1 MLYRDDNVIGDLLP
15 EIDLVYTFQCP
26 VTVAPSTNGQDD
38 KSVDAAVLQ
47 AKKTENRQVVYT
59 VMYGVMGG
67 ILLTDKELK
76 QAELSIDIAHP
87 TKTFRTMA
95 SENLRCL
102 HLKIMISAGANGESN
117 KPPVSEVTFEPVAE
131 DSLDDGSRM
140 TLPNRAPK
148 MQVLHQK
155 VQEAKSARMN
165 IATW

>member
-1 MLYRDDNVIGDLLP
+1 VDLPPQVSHEEGSFAVFKGTVDEVYFHLTRKMLYRDDNVIGDLLP

-47 AKKTENRQVVYT
+47 AKKTENGQVVYT

-76 QAELSIDIAHP
+76 QAEFSIDIAHP
-87 TKTFRTMA
+87 TKTFRIMA

-102 HLKIMISAGANGESN
+102 HLKIMVTRFLLEQMVKVISLLCLKLLLN
-117 KPPVSEVTFEPVAE
+117 K
-131 DSLDDGSRM
+131 
-140 TLPNRAPK
+140 
-148 MQVLHQK
+148 
-155 VQEAKSARMN
+155 
-165 IATW
+165 